1 MRSQSNQKAFTLVE
15 LLVVIAIIAVLIGL
29 LLPAVQSAREASR
42 RSDCTNKMKQLGLA
56 AHGHID
62 ARQIFP
68 PATHNV
74 NIRNAINGNG
84 IWNRLSFV
92 VAVLAFM
99 EQGDLYDA
107 VISYSTNGQ
116 QPWSTAANSVT
127 GAPSPYVTRLAAVQ
141 CASDPNAMAG
151 SFGRTNYH
159 INRGDIWLNWDWQE
173 NRGPGSNGERRKI
186 NVSTVSDGMSQTI
199 LFGEVATGVAN
210 STNPKNG
217 VAWNVG
223 TNSATTAPGPCFAVS
238 GGLPS
243 GGVANSNDG
252 TLGSRWGDSVAI
264 YTQFFT
270 VLGPNTAS
278 CATGGNTENWGI
290 AHASSWHP
298 GGVNVTMCDG
308 SVRFVNDSIDA
319 GNPATGTPNS
329 AAQGYTGP
337 SVWGVWG
344 ALGTIA
350 GGETAR

>member
-1 MRSQSNQKAFTLVE
+1 MRSHSNQKAFTLVE

-56 AHGHID
+56 THSHID

-68 PATHNV
+68 HATHNV
-74 NIRNAINGNG
+74 NIRTAINGNG
-84 IWNRLSFV
+84 IWNRLSFI
-92 VAVLAFM
+92 VALLPFM
-99 EQGDLYDA
+99 EQADLYDS

-141 CASDPNAMAG
+141 CVSDPNATAETL
-151 SFGRTNYH
+151 GRTNYH
-159 INRGDIWLNWDWQE
+159 INRGDIWLNWDWHE

-186 NVSTVSDGMSQTI
+186 NASAVSDGMSQTI
-199 LFGEVATGVAN
+199 LFGEVATGVN
-210 STNPKNG
+210 GSTNPRTG
-217 VAWNVG
+217 VAWSVG
-223 TNSATTAPGPCFAVS
+223 TNSPTTAPGACFAVS
-238 GGLPS
+238 GGLPA
-243 GGVANSNDG
+243 GAVAG
-252 TLGSRWGDSVAI
+252 WGATGSRWGDSVSI

-278 CATGGNTENWGI
+278 CATGGNNENWGI
-290 AHASSWHP
+290 AHASSWHE

-308 SVRFVNDSIDA
+308 SVRFFTNSIDA
-319 GNPATGTPNS
+319 GNPVIGTPNS
-329 AAQGYTGP
+329 AAQGYRGP

-344 ALGTIA
+344 ALGTID
-350 GGETAR
+350 GGETVR

>member
-62 ARQIFP
+62 ARQVFP
-68 PATHNV
+68 HATHNV
-74 NIRNAINGNG
+74 NIRNAIESTNN
-84 IWNRLSFV
+84 WWRLSYIV
-92 VAVLAFM
+92 SLLPFM
-99 EQGDLYDA
+99 EQGDLYES
-107 VISYSTNGQ
+107 VLSYARNNQ
-116 QPWSTAANSVT
+116 PPWSTAVHSVT
-127 GAPSPYVTRLAAVQ
+127 GAPSPYVTRIAGVQ
-141 CASDPNAMAG
+141 CASDPNATTG
-151 SFGRTNYH
+151 GTGRTNYH
-159 INRGDIWLNWDWQE
+159 INRGDIWLNWDYWE

-186 NVSTVSDGMSQTI
+186 NVSAVSDGMSQTI
-199 LFGEVATGVAN
+199 LFGEVATGVAS
-210 STNPKNG
+210 STNPKTG
-217 VAWNVG
+217 VAWSVG
-223 TNSATTAPGPCFAVS
+223 TNSPTTAPAACFAVS
-238 GGLPS
+238 GGLPA
-243 GGVANSNDG
+243 GAVATWG
-252 TLGSRWGDSVAI
+252 ETGSRWGDSVSI

-278 CATGGNTENWGI
+278 CATGGNNENWGI

-329 AAQGYTGP
+329 AAQGYRGP

-344 ALGTIA
+344 ALGTID
-350 GGETAR
+350 GGETVR